1 MNTFQGVLIERI
13 RRTATVESFRFKLA
27 ENLSFEPGQFLKL
40 VFDQN
45 DLNNKKL
52 NKYLSF
58 SASPE
63 KDYIEVTKRLSESD
77 FSNALKA
84 LNPGHRVMIQGP
96 MGNCVFKDNYPKIGF
111 LVGGIGITPV
121 ISIIEYIIERKIS
134 TDIVLVYSNRNYG
147 EIAFRQELDSWQK
160 KLASFNIVYT
170 LTDCLPEENV
180 CIHGQIDKELIQAR
194 VKDLTDRRLFIYGP
208 PVMVEAMKKIC
219 IECGCV
225 QELIK
230 AENFVGY

>member
-1 MNTFQGVLIERI
+1 MKLIQGVLTVKIK
-13 RRTATVESFRFKLA
+13 RTSTVQSFRFKL
-27 ENLSFEPGQFLKL
+27 EEKLVFEPGQFLKII
-40 VFDQN
+40 FDQN

-63 KDYIEVTKRLSESD
+63 NDYIEVTKRLSESD

-84 LNPGHRVMIQGP
+84 LNPGHKVMMQGP
-96 MGNCVFKDNYPKIGF
+96 MGNCVFKDDYAKIGF

-121 ISIIEYIIERKIS
+121 ISIIEYIVQRKIS
-134 TDIVLVYSNRNYG
+134 TDIVLVYSNRHYG
-147 EIAFRQELDSWQK
+147 EIAFKKELDNWK
-160 KLASFNIVYT
+160 KEHKALNIIYT
-170 LTDCLPEENV
+170 LTDCLPEDNL
-180 CIHGQIDKELIQAR
+180 CIHGQIDKKLIQAR

-208 PVMVEAMKKIC
+208 PVMVESMKQIC
-219 IECGCV
+219 IESGCV
-225 QELIK
+225 QELVK